1 MDSKL
6 ILNFLRQLEQNNN
19 NNNKV
24 WFDAHRDVYTGARQE
39 WLKFTEQLLGHL
51 GEKIRSTLRCSLI
64 NVSFGLIVTCGLVET
79 KVRTKT
85 ILEPS

>member
-6 ILNFLRQLEQNNN
+6 ILNFLRQLDQ

-24 WFDAHRDVYTGARQE
+24 WLDAHRDVYTGSRQE

-51 GEKIRSTLRCSLI
+51 GEKIRSTFRCSLI